1 MKNWIR
7 FVAGIVVPAIM
18 LGGFTASSAAAAD
31 KAAPAAPTIK
41 VLLENDKVKVLEIT
55 WQPGAENTAVP
66 TTSARVIRVMK
77 GGTLQRI
84 HPDGTKESSVR
95 KAGEVYMLE
104 AGPAYTVKNAG
115 KTVVQLYEVV
125 LK

>member
-1 MKNWIR
+1 MKNWVR
-7 FVAGIVVPAIM
+7 FVVGIVVPAF
-18 LGGFTASSAAAAD
+18 LLAGGMASSAVAAA
-31 KAAPAAPTIK
+31 PAPTIK

-55 WQPGAENTAVP
+55 WKPGAENTAVP

-84 HPDGTKESSVR
+84 HPDGKKEDAVR

-104 AGPAYTVKNAG
+104 AGPAYTVKNTG
-115 KTVVQLYEVV
+115 RTVVQLYEVV